1 MGQRIESQTRES
13 TEWLRRFWEPHLRD
27 QADFNRPMDY
37 LHWNPSSMALW
48 RRWPIGRI
56 PRFTVTC
63 GPGFIRGMGAQAKP
77 PPSIP
82 KILANH
88 RFRRVASPTINSR
101 IESQENGGH
110 RGFPFYEMPPVFIVW
125 FGIRYWW
132 AMPTLPSSMK
142 IWSWEKDHPLILVR
156 CALRNRVR
164 ARMPLK
170 LLVGG
175 AHPTRLVQDNLN
187 THTPGSFYRA
197 FPRKRRS
204 SSRSDLNCTIHQ
216 KKGSWLNMAEIE
228 LAALARQRLRRVS
241 DVETLQKEATI
252 WTDKHNKARK
262 NGPMEIYQNQCSKK
276 AQK

>member
-1 MGQRIESQTRES
+1 
-13 TEWLRRFWEPHLRD
+13 
-27 QADFNRPMDY
+27 
-37 LHWNPSSMALW
+37 MALW

-125 FGIRYWW
+125 FGIRYGW

-142 IWSWEKDHPLILVR
+142 VWSWGKDHPLIDYVGDEGGTV
-156 CALRNRVR
+156 CALLLPPQHRFRGMYHGTVLSSVMPSTNSAASCPGAPGADFFRILTPRV
-164 ARMPLK
+164 ARP
-170 LLVGG
+170 
-175 AHPTRLVQDNLN
+175 
-187 THTPGSFYRA
+187 
-197 FPRKRRS
+197 RS
-204 SSRSDLNCTIHQ
+204 SPGVVTRYTAPA
-216 KKGSWLNMAEIE
+216 SWVSISPRGDV
-228 LAALARQRLRRVS
+228 LA
-241 DVETLQKEATI
+241 
-252 WTDKHNKARK
+252 
-262 NGPMEIYQNQCSKK
+262 
-276 AQK
+276 